1 MVKTCRSLK
10 NNYKENSML
19 DSYSGLIKA
28 LNASSAAII
37 VVLDGMDY
45 PELRLFSV
53 YAMYMM
59 IE

>member
-1 MVKTCRSLK
+1 
-10 NNYKENSML
+10 
-19 DSYSGLIKA
+19 
-28 LNASSAAII
+28 